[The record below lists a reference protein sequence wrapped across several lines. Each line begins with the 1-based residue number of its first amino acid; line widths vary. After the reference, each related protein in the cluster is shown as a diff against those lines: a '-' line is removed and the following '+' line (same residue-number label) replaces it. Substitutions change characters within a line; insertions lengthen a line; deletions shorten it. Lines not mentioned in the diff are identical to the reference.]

1 MVDSQITQN
10 EHIVTA
16 FEAEL
21 QQVTAHLAEM
31 GGMAEA
37 NLAAAIAAI
46 VKRDSGRAEQV
57 IRTDPEIDAMEL
69 QVEHEAVRII
79 ALRQPMASDLRDVIA
94 AMRIA
99 GDIERIGDLAK
110 NIAKRALV
118 LNKEAPVIGNF
129 PIDRMG
135 SEVQGQIDRVLLA
148 YANRDAAA
156 AVAVRD
162 YDEHIDELHNSIF
175 RELLTYMMEDPRTI
189 SRATHYLFIAKNLER
204 IGDHATNI
212 AETVYYL
219 STGEVLSDE
228 RPKGD
233 VTSAS
238 MMTPE
243 E

>member
-1 MVDSQITQN
+1 MADYDTLQH

-21 QQVTAHLAEM
+21 QKISTRIAEM

-37 NLAAAIAAI
+37 NLAAAIEAI
-46 VKRDSGRAEQV
+46 MKRDSERAETV
-57 IRTDPEIDAMEL
+57 IRSDPEIDAMEL
-69 QVEHEAVRII
+69 VIEQEAVRII
-79 ALRQPMASDLRDVIA
+79 ALRQPMASDLREVIA

-118 LNKEAPVIGNF
+118 LNKEEPVIGSF

-135 SEVQGQIDRVLLA
+135 SQVQGQIDRVLLA
-148 YANRDAAA
+148 YADRDAEAS
-156 AVAVRD
+156 VAVRD
-162 YDEHIDELHNSIF
+162 YDEHVDQLHNSIF

-189 SRATHYLFIAKNLER
+189 SRATHVLFIAKNLER

-219 STGEVLSDE
+219 TTGQQLTDE

-233 VTSAS
+233 DTSALLVKS
-238 MMTPE
+238 
-243 E
+243 

>member
-1 MVDSQITQN
+1 MADYDTLQH

-21 QQVTAHLAEM
+21 QKISTRIAEM

-37 NLAAAIAAI
+37 NLAAAIEAI
-46 VKRDSGRAEQV
+46 MKRDSERAEIV
-57 IRTDPEIDAMEL
+57 IRSDPEIDAMEL
-69 QVEHEAVRII
+69 VIEQEAVRII
-79 ALRQPMASDLRDVIA
+79 ALRQPMASDLREVIA

-118 LNKEAPVIGNF
+118 LNKEEPVIGSF

-135 SEVQGQIDRVLLA
+135 SQVQGQIDRVLLA
-148 YANRDAAA
+148 YADRDAEAS
-156 AVAVRD
+156 VAVRD
-162 YDEHIDELHNSIF
+162 YDEHVDQLHNSIF

-189 SRATHYLFIAKNLER
+189 SRATHVLFIAKNLER

-219 STGEVLSDE
+219 TTGQQLTDE

-233 VTSAS
+233 DTSALLVKS
-238 MMTPE
+238 
-243 E
+243 